1 MYWVVV
7 EGVGRRLEVLGRYPC
22 GEWNDSRCCWFRGSV
37 LGGGD
42 GRFRWILARYRYLGI
57 IGWGVSVE
65 LKPMMQARTHS
76 LDDCPVSLSLR
87 LML

>member
-42 GRFRWILARYRYLGI
+42 VRFRWILARYRYLGNHRL
-57 IGWGVSVE
+57 GSFGGAE
-65 LKPMMQARTHS
+65 A
-76 LDDCPVSLSLR
+76 DDASANT
-87 LML
+87 

>member
-1 MYWVVV
+1 MENGMIVVA
-7 EGVGRRLEVLGRYPC
+7 VGFVALFLVVAMG
-22 GEWNDSRCCWFRGSV
+22 G
-37 LGGGD
+37 LGGYWRVIG
-42 GRFRWILARYRYLGI
+42 ILGI
-57 IGWGVSVE
+57 IGWGVAVE